1 MNRGFADILAE
12 NDAARLANQVHDTI
26 KKYHDTAQRALEK
39 AAMTKEEVK
48 SEVINEYAQENE
60 RIKAELRYAVAFLYS
75 DAELEAYNEFVKEHE
90 PCRLDLKV
98 NGGKM
103 PYVVQTGTGIGVCT
117 KVCCQICG
125 ASKDITD
132 TSIW

>member
-26 KKYHDTAQRALEK
+26 KKYHDMAQRALEK

-60 RIKAELRYAVAFLYS
+60 RIKDELRYAVAFLCS
-75 DAELEAYNEFVKEHE
+75 DEELEAYNEFVKEHE
-90 PCRLDLKV
+90 QCRLDPKV

-103 PYVVQTGTGIGVCT
+103 PYVVQTCTGVGVCT
-117 KVCCQICG
+117 KVYCQICG